1 MKKKL
6 LSILLSLVMVVGLL
20 PTAVF
25 AAGDVEI
32 NEANF
37 PDANFRSYIQTD
49 FDKNGDNKLSSE
61 EIAAVTKIEANN
73 MGIKSLDGVGFFTAL
88 ETLKCWDNELTGL
101 DLSKN
106 TALKELQCSNSK
118 LQSLNLRQ
126 NTNLTQLYCGRNP
139 LTTLD
144 LSKNTKLKVLNC
156 SGFANNCMKL
166 TELDLSRN
174 TELES
179 LDCSLNELT
188 QLNVSGCT
196 ALEKLNC
203 GGNQLDALDVS
214 TNEDLIELLC
224 SSNQLDALNVS
235 KNTKLEKLYC
245 GNNFLAALDVSN
257 NPELKS
263 IDCRKNRLTSLDLDK
278 NEKIT
283 DVNLDKQQFY
293 NGTLTAGGTF
303 NLNGLPGNFVPERAT
318 NWVGGTVDE
327 TTGILTVNASATE
340 VTYNYKTKSDST
352 EVKYLMPCKMK
363 VRAGTTPPPTP
374 GTNTKVDVP
383 TAKTNLVYNGKK
395 QTGVVN
401 GVGYTLTGNTATDAG
416 TYTATATL
424 ETGYQWADGTTGGKN
439 IAWTIRKADQAAPKA
454 PELDSCDTTSITLKP
469 VSGAQYSMDGTKWQP
484 SPSFTGLSSNT
495 SYTFYA
501 RLAETKNYN
510 ASPASAAANLSITGT
525 GTGVASYPITV
536 MNSKNGDVTASH
548 KTASKGT
555 LVTLTV
561 KPNKGYVLDTLTV
574 LDGNNKELK
583 LTEKSGKFTFTMPSG
598 KVTVSVAFKAEAPA
612 SENPFTDV
620 PAGAYYEDAV
630 VWAVQKGITSGT
642 SAVTFDPDGVCTRAQ
657 AVTFLW
663 RAAGSPEPKSA
674 TMPFTDIPA
683 GSYFEKAVLWAV
695 ENGITKGT
703 SDTTFDPD
711 ASCTRAQIVTFMW
724 RANGSPA
731 VSGNSAF
738 NDVAADAY
746 YAAAVAWAEKNG
758 VTGGIGG
765 GLFGSG
771 NTCTR
776 AQIVTFLYR
785 AFNK

>member
-25 AAGDVEI
+25 AADEVAI
-32 NEANF
+32 NETNF
-37 PDANFRSYIQTD
+37 PDEKFRNYVITE
-49 FDKNGDNKLSSE
+49 FDKNSDSKLNSE

-73 MGIKSLDGVGFFTAL
+73 KGIKSLVGVGFFTAL
-88 ETLKCWDNELTGL
+88 ETLTCRGNELTGL

-106 TALKELQCSNSK
+106 TALIELQCSNSK
-118 LQSLNLRQ
+118 LQSLDLSQ
-126 NTNLTQLYCGRNP
+126 NTNLIRLYCGRNP

-156 SGFANNCMKL
+156 SGFANICMKL
-166 TELDLSRN
+166 TELDLSKN
-174 TELES
+174 TALES
-179 LDCSLNELT
+179 LDCSLNELK

-196 ALEKLNC
+196 ALYKLDC
-203 GGNQLDALDVS
+203 SGNQLGALDVS

-224 SSNQLDALNVS
+224 SSNQLVALDVS

-245 GNNFLAALDVSN
+245 WDNFLAALDVSKN
-257 NPELKS
+257 TKLKS
-263 IDCRKNRLTSLDLDK
+263 IDCKKNRLTSLDLDN
-278 NEKIT
+278 NENIT

-293 NGTLTAGGTF
+293 NSTLTAGGTF
-303 NLNGLPGNFVPERAT
+303 NLNGLPGAFDLKRAI
-318 NWVGGTVDE
+318 NWKGGKVNE
-327 TTGILTVNASATE
+327 TTGILTVDADAE
-340 VTYNYKTKSDST
+340 AVTYNYKTKSDST
-352 EVKYLMPCKMK
+352 EAKYLMPCKMQ
-363 VRAGTTPPPTP
+363 VRGGTTPPTP

-424 ETGYQWADGTTGGKN
+424 ATGYQWADGTTGGKN

-724 RANGSPA
+724 HANGSPA